1 MVSKYLLK
9 RLRTLISFPQES
21 KDKSHNKNESLTSYD
36 TKHKEKNWEEEAKRE
51 HQHIFVNNGGQDKHG
66 HSCHLTVLN
75 KLKETKLKQ
84 SVSLSQVNTDIK
96 FLLKMSKLYEALLSK
111 SHNLGGKCTQGDITP
126 HREKRVQEAL
136 RVR

>member
-21 KDKSHNKNESLTSYD
+21 KDKIRNKNESLTSYD

-84 SVSLSQVNTDIK
+84 SVSLSQVNTNIK

-111 SHNLGGKCTQGDITP
+111 RVITWAGVYSGRYNTTSVIKSP
-126 HREKRVQEAL
+126 KSA
-136 RVR
+136 

>member
-1 MVSKYLLK
+1 MVSKFLLK

-21 KDKSHNKNESLTSYD
+21 KDKIHNKNELLTSYD

-84 SVSLSQVNTDIK
+84 SVSLSQVNANIK

-111 SHNLGGKCTQGDITP
+111 RVITWAGSVL
-126 HREKRVQEAL
+126 REI
-136 RVR
+136 